1 MTKKELA
8 GKYFEDGCNCCQA
21 VLLAFSEEI
30 GLSEKKAL
38 MLGSTM
44 GGGIC
49 RLREVCGA
57 VSGMEMA
64 LGMIEGYSDIKDP
77 QVKIETYEKG
87 QNLAEKFKE
96 ENGDIICRNLLSLPE
111 GKDSPIPEKRTE
123 KYYKKRPCKEL
134 VESAAGILEE
144 YLKKE

>member
-1 MTKKELA
+1 
-8 GKYFEDGCNCCQA
+8 
-21 VLLAFSEEI
+21 
-30 GLSEKKAL
+30 
-38 MLGSTM
+38 
-44 GGGIC
+44 
-49 RLREVCGA
+49 
-57 VSGMEMA
+57 MA

-77 QVKIETYEKG
+77 QVKIATYEKG

>member
-1 MTKKELA
+1 MTKRELA

-21 VLLAFSEEI
+21 VLLAFKDEI
-30 GLSEKKAL
+30 GVDEKKAL

-57 VSGMEMA
+57 VSGMEMV

-87 QNLAEKFKE
+87 QALAEKFRA

-144 YLKKE
+144 YFEK